1 MVFGIYQNAV
11 VLIYV
16 LRYNYMN
23 FSFVKTI
30 FLSAYTISRERG
42 GIVLSCSIFVDII

>member
-1 MVFGIYQNAV
+1 MVFGIYHAV

-16 LRYNYMN
+16 LRSNYMN

-30 FLSAYTISRERG
+30 ALST
-42 GIVLSCSIFVDII
+42 